1 MKIAQL
7 HSLFLECRAIST
19 DTRKI
24 EFNDMFFALK
34 GENFNGN
41 KYAEQAIQRGAKYCV
56 IDEEEFNTSSQT
68 ILVTNVLETLQE
80 LATYHRNYL
89 KLPIIA
95 LTGSNGKTTT
105 KELINATLSKKY
117 KTTATIGNLN
127 NHIGVPLTLL
137 SMTKNTEI
145 GIVEMGANHLK
156 EIEVL
161 CKIAQPDFGYIT
173 NFGKAHLEGFGSVEG
188 VIKGKSEMHDYL
200 IANNKTIFVNGSDA
214 IQLEKTANTN
224 RIVFGETE
232 GFDITIQFIEAQPN
246 VKLNYNQLTIQSQ
259 LIGAY
264 NFNNIAAAITIANH
278 FKIDD
283 NDIKTSIENY
293 SPTNNRSQ
301 VINKET
307 CKIILDAYNANP
319 TSMQAALSNFDKL
332 NDSNKI
338 AIIGDMFEL
347 GKDAKEEHENIVKLS
362 TSLNINKLIVIG
374 ENFFNTQT
382 TVDNLL
388 KFRSFNDFKANF
400 NIKDLNHATLLI
412 KGSRGMA
419 MERILDLLKLK

>member
-7 HSLFLECRAIST
+7 HSLFLECRAVST
-19 DTRKI
+19 DTRKL

-41 KYAEQAIQRGAKYCV
+41 KYAEQALQSGAKYCI

-68 ILVTNVLETLQE
+68 ILVDNVLETLQQ
-80 LATYHRNYL
+80 LATYHRDYL
-89 KLPIIA
+89 NLPIIA

-137 SMTKNTEI
+137 SMTKDTEI

-156 EIEVL
+156 EIEML
-161 CKIAQPDFGYIT
+161 CAIAKPDFGYIT
-173 NFGKAHLEGFGSVEG
+173 NFGKAHLEGFGSVDG
-188 VIKGKSEMHDYL
+188 VIKGKSEMYDFL
-200 IANNKTIFVNGSDA
+200 IANNKTIFVNGNDA
-214 IQLEKTANTN
+214 IQLEKTTNTK
-224 RIVFGETE
+224 RILFGNT
-232 GFDITIQFIEAQPN
+232 DNLDVTINFIEAQPN
-246 VKLNYNQLTIQSQ
+246 VKLSYNNLTIQSQ

-264 NFNNIAAAITIANH
+264 NFNNIAAAIAIAH
-278 FKIDD
+278 YFEVDD
-283 NDIKTSIENY
+283 NDIKSAIENY

-301 VINKET
+301 VINKGT

-319 TSMQAALSNFDKL
+319 TSMQAALLNFDKL
-332 NDSNKI
+332 KDSNKI

-347 GKDAKEEHENIVKLS
+347 GNDAKIEHETILKLL
-362 TSLNINKLIVIG
+362 TSLNIDKVIVIG
-374 ENFFNTQT
+374 KNFFNTQT
-382 TVDNLL
+382 TIENLL
-388 KFRSFNDFKANF
+388 KFKSFEDFKS
-400 NIKDLNHATLLI
+400 NINSTDLGNCTLLI

-419 MERILDLLKLK
+419 MERILDLL

>member
-1 MKIAQL
+1 MKIAQI
-7 HSLFLECRAIST
+7 HSLFLECHAAST

-24 EFNDMFFALK
+24 KENDMFFALK

-41 KYAEQAIQRGAKYCV
+41 KYAEQALQNGAKYCV

-68 ILVTNVLETLQE
+68 ILVDNVLDTLQQ

-156 EIEVL
+156 EIEAL

-188 VIKGKSEMHDYL
+188 VIKGKSEMYDYL
-200 IANNKTIFVNGSDA
+200 ITNNKTLFVNGSDA

-224 RIVFGETE
+224 RIVFGDTE
-232 GFDITIQFIEAQPN
+232 GFDITIQFVEAQPN
-246 VKLNYNQLTIQSQ
+246 VKLNYNHLTIQSQ

-264 NFNNIAAAITIANH
+264 NFNNIAAAITMANH
-278 FKIDD
+278 FRVDD
-283 NDIKTSIENY
+283 NDIKIAIEDY

-301 VINKET
+301 VINKGT

-319 TSMQAALSNFDKL
+319 TSMKAALSNFDKL
-332 NDSNKI
+332 NDNNKI

-347 GKDAKEEHENIVKLS
+347 GKEAKEEHENIIKLS
-362 TSLNINKLIVIG
+362 TSLNINKVIVIG

-388 KFRSFNDFKANF
+388 KFQSFDDFKANF
-400 NIKDLNHATLLI
+400 NIEGLNHSTLLI

-419 MERILDLLKLK
+419 MERILDLV

>member
-7 HSLFLECRAIST
+7 HSLFLECHKVST

-24 EFNDMFFALK
+24 DHDDMFFALK

-41 KYAEQAIQRGAKYCV
+41 TYAEQALKNGAKYCV
-56 IDEEEFNTSSQT
+56 IDEEAFNTSTHT
-68 ILVTNVLETLQE
+68 ILVDNVLETLQN

-105 KELINATLSKKY
+105 KELINATLSKKF
-117 KTTATIGNLN
+117 KTTATVGNLN

-137 SMTKNTEI
+137 SMNSETEI

-156 EIEVL
+156 EIEML
-161 CKIAQPDFGYIT
+161 CAIAQPDYGYIT

-188 VIKGKSEMHDYL
+188 VIKGKSEMFDYL
-200 IANNKTIFVNGSDA
+200 ISNNKTIFVNGNDS

-224 RIVFGETE
+224 RIVFGDTNE
-232 GFDITIQFIEAQPN
+232 FNVTINFIEAQPN
-246 VKLNYNQLTIQSQ
+246 VKLNYNSLTIQSQ

-264 NFNNIAAAITIANH
+264 NFNNIAAAITIANY
-278 FKIDD
+278 FEVED
-283 NDIKTSIENY
+283 NDIKSAIENY

-301 VINKET
+301 VINKGT

-319 TSMQAALSNFDKL
+319 TSMLAALTNFDKL
-332 NDSNKI
+332 KDTNKI

-347 GKDAKEEHENIVKLS
+347 GQEAKEEHQNIVKLS
-362 TSLNINKLIVIG
+362 TSLNIDKVIVIG
-374 ENFFNTQT
+374 ENFFNTET
-382 TVDNLL
+382 TVENLL
-388 KFRSFNDFKANF
+388 KFQSFEDFKSKMNISDLF
-400 NIKDLNHATLLI
+400 NSTLLI

-419 MERILDLLKLK
+419 MERILDLL